1 MEKSKNASESNK
13 VDDIC
18 KVFGVHV
25 VKSVKNDAFDGF
37 GKMFT
42 GQGINCG
49 LHNESPVLKKTP
61 SHLSIPLVL
70 LLIHNPVSQNQSKL
84 SL

>member
-25 VKSVKNDAFDGF
+25 VKSVKVDAIDGF
-37 GKMFT
+37 GKMSPD
-42 GQGINCG
+42 QGIN
-49 LHNESPVLKKTP
+49 
-61 SHLSIPLVL
+61 
-70 LLIHNPVSQNQSKL
+70 
-84 SL
+84 